1 MDRSESI
8 VASDAL
14 SSPLGVALRMRLNDP
29 AKMAEKAR
37 QINALLAA
45 LRSLFPGNI
54 YSVAR
59 YPGMSRTRMSAI
71 GERISCRDAGE
82 RFARASASSG
92 MRTDAIR
99 CRGGGQA
106 NLILGSLLDY

>member
-8 VASDAL
+8 VARDAL
-14 SSPLGVALRMRLNDP
+14 SSPLGVALRMKLNDP

-37 QINALLAA
+37 QINALLAE
-45 LRSLFPGNI
+45 LRWFLPGKA

>member
-1 MDRSESI
+1 MDRSERI
-8 VASDAL
+8 VARDAL
-14 SSPLGVALRMRLNDP
+14 SSPLGVALRMKLNDP
-29 AKMAEKAR
+29 AKMTEMAR
-37 QINALLAA
+37 QINARLDAR
-45 LRSLFPGNI
+45 RSLFPGNM
-54 YSVAR
+54 YRVAR
-59 YPGMSRTRMSAI
+59 YPGISRTRISAI

-82 RFARASASSG
+82 RFAKASASSG